1 MSAWWLL
8 VIVPA
13 AIILGALWFAL
24 WLLDGRGKW

>member
-13 AIILGALWFAL
+13 AIILGVLGFAL
-24 WLLDGRGKW
+24 WLLDGWGK